1 MTKSGSIRKTASPTF
16 QRLKLMCPVLF
27 RFVRYESSLDEI
39 GLLDLYEL
47 ADRVASHPGVIIECG
62 SYRLGSAIL
71 LAKHLE
77 RQGRIRPIFALD
89 SFAGFRR
96 DELDR
101 VRGAG
106 LTEVSDDSFTLTSF
120 EYVVAKLRKLK
131 LADTIF
137 PVEGFF
143 EDTLPAVCDREVVL
157 AFVDCDLEDSMMF
170 CAETIWPRLSSGG
183 IMAFDDYTSWSTR
196 WLSVTKATGFLG
208 VKPAVDAFVA
218 DNLENIANHG
228 LMRRLYYVEKR

>member
-1 MTKSGSIRKTASPTF
+1 MTTLRKMASPTF
-16 QRLKLMCPVLF
+16 KRLKLMCPVLY

-47 ADRVASHPGVIIECG
+47 ADRVASLPPLSVIIECG

-71 LAKHLE
+71 LARHLE

-89 SFAGFRR
+89 SFAGFCR
-96 DELDR
+96 DQLDR
-101 VRGAG
+101 EQALG
-106 LTEVSDDSFTLTSF
+106 LTEVSDETFTLTSF

-143 EDTLPAVCDREVVL
+143 EDTLPAVADREVAL
-157 AFVDCDLEDSMMF
+157 AFIDCDLGDSMRF
-170 CAETIWPRLSSGG
+170 CAETIWPRLVSGG
-183 IMAFDDYTSWSTR
+183 IMVFDDYTAWSTR
-196 WLSVTKATGFLG
+196 WRSVAKTTAFLG
-208 VKPAVDAFVA
+208 VKPTVDAFVA

-228 LMRRLYYVEKR
+228 LMRRLYFVEKR